1 MKLGQSTKRL
11 VKLVEDQNLVQWTKA
26 KKEVLNLTTDKE
38 DKWKSMSTN
47 SWFGNYTIVERLYSQ
62 LLDLSLVRF
71 YFN

>member
-11 VKLVEDQNLVQWTKA
+11 VKLVEGQSSVPWTKA
-26 KKEVLNLTTDKE
+26 RKEVSNLTTDKE
-38 DKWKSMSTN
+38 DKWKSMSTK